1 MNKTLR
7 PLAALALIAMVALIS
22 GCGSSTPAQT
32 SSSTGTGTGTGSST
46 GTASSTGSGSNSAS
60 KREKGVKFAECMRS
74 NGVSDFPDPNANGEF
89 MYGVSVTPAVFT
101 KAVDAC
107 KALQP
112 PGSLSGQRSPKQQSL
127 ALKFAQCVRNDGVL
141 DFPDPVNGQPL
152 IDTTKIP
159 SSSSPGGMSILNAAT
174 HKCGG
179 LLQLAARGG
188 RGG

>member
-1 MNKTLR
+1 MNKTFR
-7 PLAALALIAMVALIS
+7 PLAALALIALVALIS

-32 SSSTGTGTGTGSST
+32 SSTGSNTGSTSSTGTGSS
-46 GTASSTGSGSNSAS
+46 SAS
-60 KREKGVKFAECMRS
+60 EREKGVKFAECMRS
-74 NGVSDFPDPNANGEF
+74 NGVGDFPDPDANGEF

-112 PGSLSGQRSPKQQSL
+112 PGALSGQRSPTQQSL
-127 ALKFAQCVRNDGVL
+127 ALKFAQCVRTNGVV

-159 SSSSPGGMSILNAAT
+159 SSNSSGGMSILNAAT

-188 RGG
+188 TGG

>member
-1 MNKTLR
+1 
-7 PLAALALIAMVALIS
+7 LALIATVALLS
-22 GCGSSTPAQT
+22 ACGSSAPA
-32 SSSTGTGTGTGSST
+32 GTGDSGGTSTQSSAGDTGDAGGSRSAT
-46 GTASSTGSGSNSAS
+46 TSAS

-74 NGVSDFPDPNANGEF
+74 NGVPDFPDPSANGEF
-89 MYGVSVTPAVFT
+89 MYGVSVTPAVFS
-101 KAVDAC
+101 KAVGAC

-127 ALKFAQCVRNDGVL
+127 ALKFAQCVRTNGVP

-159 SSSSPGGMSILNAAT
+159 SSDSPNGMSILNAAT

-188 RGG
+188 GGTGG